1 MQQQR
6 NIFSR
11 FLRSRSCAAAA
22 WDSDTISKFS
32 HNRKWQKF
40 WINHLFSYSIHGKMK
55 LFTQATG
62 APSSFMKVGKCM
74 RFNFSHKLWCV
85 VVCFEGR
92 VKVPWEVERALG
104 NRTTTGFSNRPLW
117 SSSGFTQG
125 LKGIG
130 AWNEIGEIKLLLAA
144 LHIYDTLISV
154 YNPKNIWVCF
164 GSLCESSNCQSL
176 TS

>member
-125 LKGIG
+125 LKGIR
-130 AWNEIGEIKLLLAA
+130 AWNEIGEIKWLV
-144 LHIYDTLISV
+144 V
-154 YNPKNIWVCF
+154 YKVSIFTPIF
-164 GSLCESSNCQSL
+164 LLCESSWNLSL
-176 TS
+176 FC

>member
-11 FLRSRSCAAAA
+11 FLRSRSCAA

-125 LKGIG
+125 LKGIR
-130 AWNEIGEIKLLLAA
+130 AWNEIGEIKWLVVYKVS
-144 LHIYDTLISV
+144 IFTLI
-154 YNPKNIWVCF
+154 F
-164 GSLCESSNCQSL
+164 LLHESSWNLSL
-176 TS
+176 FC